1 MGARHWLRRPRRLHI
16 GPMRRTL
23 PLATTLGLVFAATA
37 IASVPSGGYTGHYGK
52 HASAKVKFTVKK
64 SVLHNFDAFVPA
76 YCSLS
81 GKYEVRDLLRSQGE
95 DPLRKGQ
102 DDLRREG
109 RQRAGDQQGPPD

>member
-37 IASVPSGGYTGHYGK
+37 IASLPSGGYTGHYGK

-64 SVLHNFDAFVPA
+64 NVLHNFDAFVPA
-76 YCSLS
+76 FCSFSNQFQFVTFFVPKAKIRS
-81 GKYEVRDLLRSQGE
+81 GKVKTTYVVRND
-95 DPLRKGQ
+95 KGQ
-102 DDLRREG
+102 AVG
-109 RQRAGDQQGPPD
+109 K